1 MSVSWDDSGILP
13 EVDSGPQH
21 YFSCCDVREFSPT
34 HVPIMCATT
43 YNRAHTMLCHPNQ
56 GLVLQILYASV
67 SLFPL
72 YIFLPQGI
80 VTVMKPESY
89 T

>member
-1 MSVSWDDSGILP
+1 MSVSWYDSGILP

-21 YFSCCDVREFSPT
+21 YFSCCEVREFSPT
-34 HVPIMCATT
+34 HVPIMCATP
-43 YNRAHTMLCHPNQ
+43 YIRAHTMLRHPNQ
-56 GLVLQILYASV
+56 GLVLQISYASV
-67 SLFPL
+67 NLFPL